1 MNGRL
6 FIVLTLAILAS
17 FSILDI
23 ESAWARAGSGSST
36 GSRGSRSTVAPAKP
50 APTTPR
56 PADPSPVV
64 SPSPMSPRPSP
75 FGGFMGALGGFMLG
89 GLLGGLVFG
98 GLGHGFGGI
107 GRLDLRLIGGA
118 IASVV
123 MWTRRARPTPEP
135 AYSAVS
141 GGPDT
146 A

>member
-1 MNGRL
+1 MNRRL
-6 FIVLTLAILAS
+6 LIVLTLAIVAS
-17 FSILDI
+17 FSVLQI
-23 ESAWARAGSGSST
+23 ESAWARAGGGTSSG
-36 GSRGSRSTVAPAKP
+36 GRGSRSTVAPATP
-50 APTTPR
+50 APAAPR
-56 PADPSPVV
+56 PANPSPVV
-64 SPSPMSPRPSP
+64 SPSPTAPRPSP